1 VDLRTQTSLFCG
13 ALALAIA
20 LSVLL
25 RGKPQPAQWY
35 FAAFAV
41 DVGLWYLAQ
50 WLYLEGSAQLW
61 ARFTAILA
69 ILMPQFAL
77 RLFDAIFP
85 EPGPSVL
92 LRTSRVLLAVF
103 LFLVM
108 LPQHDHGLIR
118 AAILL
123 YVFGLFAAG
132 LWSLLQRGERSRSRT
147 TQRRVRFLVVCG
159 ALAASLS
166 LADFLWFVG
175 APLPPVGAVLSLV
188 FLFVL
193 SESLSRKRLV
203 DLYDMAGLAI
213 VSTALA
219 FSLGGIFYVFV
230 VVLGGFKT
238 MYLNAVLGGTVVLV
252 LFEPLRDKIHA
263 YIHRT
268 FLLERYDL
276 EQAVASARRQLAH
289 VLEVAEMARVVV
301 SCLEDSR
308 RATAGALYLRDSF
321 GESFELAQGFG
332 AALPQRIETAALGP
346 LTEQLLER
354 RVLDFGGSAAELE
367 ERQRRLLSKETV
379 ESMERLLVASENFGP
394 LRRGVCAGVVSEAQ
408 ELLGLVLIHDERVAD
423 AFSYDDL
430 LLLESLAL
438 SVAIVL
444 ENSRQHL
451 RLEERARL
459 AALGQMA
466 AGLAH
471 EVRNPLGAIKGA
483 AQLLAG
489 QSPGEAASDEFVHI
503 ILDEVERLDRVVG
516 SVLDYARTGAGHA
529 GLVSLNA
536 VVERTLTLLRS
547 SRAHSSVLDL
557 DLAETDIIVRVDAEQ
572 LKQVIINLVNNAIQA
587 MEGAGRVL
595 VATRV
600 RLVGTRQQAEIRV
613 IDVGPGIS
621 DQVQRSLFVPFF
633 TTKATGTGL
642 GLAISERIVQAMSG
656 RIEVSSRSGAGA
668 TFTVLLPAADEP
680 NSVLGGTAPVTA
692 VAALPG
698 SDRK

>member
-41 DVGLWYLAQ
+41 DIGLWYIAQ
-50 WLYLEGSAQLW
+50 WLYLAGSAQLW
-61 ARFTAILA
+61 ARFTSVLA

-85 EPGPSVL
+85 EPGPSNL
-92 LRTSRVLLAVF
+92 LRSSRVLLVVF
-103 LFLVM
+103 LLLVL
-108 LPQHDHGLIR
+108 LPQHDHGLVR
-118 AAILL
+118 GAILL

-132 LWSLLQRGERSRSRT
+132 LWSLLRRGERSRSRA

-203 DLYDMAGLAI
+203 DLYDMAGLAV

-230 VVLGGFKT
+230 VLLGGFKT
-238 MYLNAVLGGTVVLV
+238 MYLNAVLGGTVMLV
-252 LFEPLRDKIHA
+252 LFEPLRDKINA

-276 EQAVASARRQLAH
+276 EQVVASARRQLAH
-289 VLEVAEMARVVV
+289 VLEVGAMAQVVMT
-301 SCLEDSR
+301 CLEDSR

-332 AALPQRIETAALGP
+332 ASLPTRIESAALGP
-346 LTEQLLER
+346 LVEQLLER
-354 RVLDFGGSAAELE
+354 RVVDFGGSEVELV

-379 ESMERLLVASENFGP
+379 ESIERLLVASENLGP
-394 LRRGVCAGVVSEAQ
+394 LRRGVCAGVVSEAG
-408 ELLGLVLIHDERVAD
+408 ELLGLIVIHDERVAD

-430 LLLESLAL
+430 LLLEALAR
-438 SVAIVL
+438 SVVIVL

-451 RLEERARL
+451 RLQERARL

-489 QSPGEAASDEFVHI
+489 QNSLDPGSDEFVHI
-503 ILDEVERLDRVVG
+503 ILEEAERLDRVVG
-516 SVLDYARTGAGHA
+516 SVLDYARTGPGHV
-529 GLVSLNA
+529 GLVKLNA
-536 VVERTLTLLRS
+536 VVERTVTLLRS
-547 SRAHSSVLDL
+547 SRGHSSVLDL
-557 DLAETDIIVRVDAEQ
+557 DLAETDIEVRVDSEQ

-587 MEGAGRVL
+587 MEGGGRVV
-595 VATRV
+595 VATRA
-600 RLVGTRQQAEIRV
+600 RWVGNRAHAEVRV

-633 TTKATGTGL
+633 TTKPTGTGL
-642 GLAISERIVQAMSG
+642 GLAISERIVQAMGG
-656 RIEVSSRSGAGA
+656 RIEVNSRAGEGA

-680 NSVLGGTAPVTA
+680 NGGGFGDVPLP
-692 VAALPG
+692 AAASLPALA
-698 SDRK
+698 RK